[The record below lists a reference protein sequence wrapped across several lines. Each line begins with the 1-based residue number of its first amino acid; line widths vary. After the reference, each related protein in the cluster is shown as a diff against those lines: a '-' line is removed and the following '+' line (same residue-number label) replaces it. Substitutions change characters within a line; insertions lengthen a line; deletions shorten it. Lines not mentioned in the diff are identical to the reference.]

1 MTFAG
6 AIQTCFKK
14 FADFRGTATRP
25 EFWYFTLFTV
35 LVSIVLSTIDSV
47 VWPAANGLT
56 DLEMAARYS
65 PLSDTASFVLFLP
78 QLAVSVRRYRDAGFS
93 AKWLLLWLAP
103 IGLAFIAAGGAI
115 TYALN
120 SNLQTWEAL
129 IAVLLMFAPALFVAL
144 GVQIFF
150 FVLSLKPTKT
160 FAEGNKHAA
169 KPAAPDYSGTT
180 A

>member
-6 AIQTCFKK
+6 AIKVCFMK

-35 LVSIVLSTIDSV
+35 LVSIVLSTFDSV
-47 VWPAANGLT
+47 VWPAPMGLT
-56 DLEMAARYS
+56 DMELAVRYS
-65 PLSDTASFVLFLP
+65 PLSDTAGFVLFLP

-103 IGLAFIAAGGAI
+103 VALALVAAGGAVS
-115 TYALN
+115 YALATTE
-120 SNLQTWEAL
+120 QTWEAL
-129 IAVLLMFAPALFVAL
+129 IAVLLLFAPALLVAF

>member
-6 AIQTCFKK
+6 AIKACFTK

-25 EFWYFTLFTV
+25 EFWYFALFAA
-35 LVSIVLSTIDSV
+35 LVGIVLSTLDSV
-47 VWPAANGLT
+47 FWPSDNLNLESALAN
-56 DLEMAARYS
+56 RFS
-65 PLSDTASFVLFLP
+65 PLSDIANLVLFLP

-103 IGLAFIAAGGAI
+103 ISLALIAAGGAI
-115 TYALN
+115 AYALN
-120 SNLQTWEAL
+120 TNLQTWESM
-129 IAVLLMFAPALFVAL
+129 IAVILMFAPALLVAL

-160 FAEGNKHAA
+160 FAEGNKYAA
-169 KPAAPDYSGTT
+169 KPSTPDYSGTT

>member
-6 AIQTCFKK
+6 AIKACFKK

-35 LVSIVLSTIDSV
+35 LVSIVLSTVDSV

-56 DLEMAARYS
+56 DLEMATRYS

-78 QLAVSVRRYRDAGFS
+78 QLTVSVRRYRDAGFS

-103 IGLAFIAAGGAI
+103 ISLVLIAAGGAI

-120 SNLQTWEAL
+120 SSLQTWETM
-129 IAVLLMFAPALFVAL
+129 IAVILMFAPALLVAL

-160 FAEGNKHAA
+160 FAEGNKYAA
-169 KPAAPDYSGTT
+169 KRSAPDYSGTT

>member
-6 AIQTCFKK
+6 AIKACFKK

-25 EFWYFTLFTV
+25 EFWYFTLFAA
-35 LVSIVLSTIDSV
+35 LVGIVLSTLDSV
-47 VWPAANGLT
+47 IWPADNSNLESALT
-56 DLEMAARYS
+56 NRFS
-65 PLSDTASFVLFLP
+65 PLSDMANLIIFLP
-78 QLAVSVRRYRDAGFS
+78 QLSVSVRRYRDAGFS

-103 IGLAFIAAGGAI
+103 IALALIAAGGAI
-115 TYALN
+115 TYAL
-120 SNLQTWEAL
+120 SSTAQTWEAL

-169 KPAAPDYSGTT
+169 KPSTPDYSGTT

>member
-1 MTFAG
+1 MSFAG

-14 FADFRGTATRP
+14 FAEFRGTATRP

-47 VWPAANGLT
+47 VWPAPSDLT
-56 DLEMAARYS
+56 DMEVAVRYS

-103 IGLAFIAAGGAI
+103 IALALIAAGGAI
-115 TYALN
+115 NYALG
-120 SNLQTWEAL
+120 STAQTWEAL
-129 IAVLLMFAPALFVAL
+129 ITVLLMFAPALFVAL

-169 KPAAPDYSGTT
+169 KPSTPDYSGTT

>member
-35 LVSIVLSTIDSV
+35 LVSIVLSTVDSV
-47 VWPAANGLT
+47 VWPAANDLT
-56 DLEMAARYS
+56 DMELAVRYS
-65 PLSDTASFVLFLP
+65 PLSDTAGIVLFLP

-103 IGLAFIAAGGAI
+103 IALALVAAGGAI
-115 TYALN
+115 SYALGTTA
-120 SNLQTWEAL
+120 QTWEAM
-129 IAVLLMFAPALFVAL
+129 IAVLLMFAPALLVAV

-160 FAEGNKHAA
+160 FEEGNKYAA
-169 KPAAPDYSGTT
+169 KPAPADYSGTT

>member
-6 AIQTCFKK
+6 AIKVCFTK

-35 LVSIVLSTIDSV
+35 LVSIVLSTFDAV
-47 VWPAANGLT
+47 VWPAPLGLT
-56 DLEMAARYS
+56 DMELAVRYS
-65 PLSDTASFVLFLP
+65 PLSDTAGIVLFLP

-103 IGLAFIAAGGAI
+103 VALALIAAGGAVS
-115 TYALN
+115 YALGTTA
-120 SNLQTWEAL
+120 QTWEAV
-129 IAVLLMFAPALFVAL
+129 IAVLLLFAPALLVAF

-160 FAEGNKHAA
+160 FAEGNKYAD
-169 KPAAPDYSGTT
+169 KPAAPNYSGTT